1 VSRVA
6 VVCADLLLGSNLQGS
21 LRAAGYEVTLVA
33 EPAAAAGD
41 VVVAVLDGR
50 EELLALGARRSIAI
64 YSHVDSETKAAAE
77 AAGFDLVVPRSRFM
91 REGPLLI
98 ERLVRRPSP

>member
-1 VSRVA
+1 MSRVA

-21 LRAAGYEVTLVA
+21 LRAAGHDATLAGDPEAA
-33 EPAAAAGD
+33 EGD

-50 EELLALGARRSIAI
+50 EELLALGMRRSIAV
-64 YSHVDSETKAAAE
+64 YSHVDTAAKAAAE

-91 REGPLLI
+91 REGAALV
-98 ERLVRRPSP
+98 ERVVRRPSP